1 MEIEILAEA
10 YCEACEQV
18 RNAETLL
25 LEKIKKA
32 VREIFEAFNDERED
46 EVFLVGSDDFR
57 VWLSPPALD
66 IPTSVS
72 IMIESLK
79 TGPESY
85 AQPSSCTQE
94 VAEAMCVELSKEIV
108 EALDLGRYDFSVQ
121 VSISPR
127 YIFGP
132 DIIAAIA

>member
-1 MEIEILAEA
+1 MAVYDTDNI
-10 YCEACEQV
+10 
-18 RNAETLL
+18 
-25 LEKIKKA
+25 EKIKEA
-32 VREIFEAFNDERED
+32 VGEIFEAINDERED

-72 IMIESLK
+72 IIIESLK
-79 TGPESY
+79 TGPKSY
-85 AQPSSCTQE
+85 AQPGSCTQE
-94 VAEAMCVELSKEIV
+94 VAEAMCAELSDEIARAF
-108 EALDLGRYDFSVQ
+108 ELERYDFSVQ

-132 DIIAAIA
+132 DTMAAIA